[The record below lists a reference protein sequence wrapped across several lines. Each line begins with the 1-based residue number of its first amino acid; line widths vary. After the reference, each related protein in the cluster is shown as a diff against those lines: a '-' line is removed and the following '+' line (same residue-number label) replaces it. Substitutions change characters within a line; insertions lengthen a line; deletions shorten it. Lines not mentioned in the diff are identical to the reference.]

1 MTGKNLI
8 LAAIFF
14 TAVCS
19 STVLAGP
26 LVLSGSSTV
35 EKLVLEPSHKALEAK
50 TGVAIEVLGPGTIHG
65 VKALMKG
72 EVAAATASCP
82 LDVVFQE
89 TGIPS
94 EGTYQEHVIQQ
105 DTVVAIVHPGSKV
118 KGLTLAQLADI
129 LSGKITNWKDVG
141 GADGRIVVVAPPP
154 SSGTRAFVRDAVMKG
169 AEFAGNAYVTVTD
182 REAIDLVAASPIAIG
197 ILSEGFVRIG
207 TGKVKVVKTPAL
219 KRQLSIITRDNPS
232 PELKAVIAF
241 LKSKEAKKL
250 FR

>member
-1 MTGKNLI
+1 MTVRYRF
-8 LAAIFF
+8 LAAILSAAVF
-14 TAVCS
+14 T
-19 STVLAGP
+19 STALAGP

-35 EKLVLEPSHKALEAK
+35 EKLILEPSHKALEAK
-50 TGVAIEVLGPGTIHG
+50 TGVAIDVSGPGTIYG

-94 EGTYQEHVIQQ
+94 EGTYQEHVLQQ
-105 DTVVAIVHPGSKV
+105 DTVVAIVHRGNKV
-118 KGLTLAQLADI
+118 KGLTLGQLADI
-129 LSGKITNWKDVG
+129 LSGKISNWKDLG

-154 SSGTRAFVRDAVMKG
+154 SSGTRAFVRDAVMQG
-169 AEFAGNAYVTVTD
+169 AAYTANAYVAVTD

-197 ILSEGFVRIG
+197 TLSEGFVRMSK
-207 TGKVKVVKTPAL
+207 GKVRAVKTPPL
-219 KRQLSIITRDNPS
+219 KRQLSIITRDTPS
-232 PELKAVIAF
+232 PELKAVIAY
-241 LKSKEAKKL
+241 LRSKEAKKL